1 MDSQDED
8 ETDVSDDESVMDANI
23 SIVSTTSV
31 GESCIKKIL
40 NALKTIDNKHNEN
53 VDSFLQKY
61 LRTKKSI
68 SKFFMYEM
76 NIFNKK
82 VHETFGCYMF
92 NTKDNKSV

>member
-1 MDSQDED
+1 MDP
-8 ETDVSDDESVMDANI
+8 NI

-31 GESCIKKIL
+31 GQSCIKKIL
-40 NALKTIDNKHNEN
+40 NALKTIDNKHKWNNEN

-61 LRTKKSI
+61 LRIKKSI

-76 NIFNKK
+76 DIFNKK
-82 VHETFGCYMF
+82 VHETFGCYLF